1 MMVDKSFLG
10 KIVASG
16 RCGQDRRQRY
26 QNGTTFYYE
35 SLKCEL
41 MQINAEI
48 MLVTLE

>member
-1 MMVDKSFLG
+1 MNNDEQ
-10 KIVASG
+10 IVASG
-16 RCGQDRRQRY
+16 KVRTGSPAKIPKWNDL
-26 QNGTTFYYE
+26 YYE